1 MEASEFKS
9 LMMLL
14 DDDDESVAVAVGQR
28 LRQEGASII
37 PDLERVWQTS
47 DNAAIVRTLEHLIH
61 DIRIDSITNDLI
73 IWKNTGASDLLTGAS
88 IYNRLLFPN
97 VSFDTLKSKIDS
109 LCKPIWTELNNEL
122 TALEKVRIINHF
134 VFNINRFTITDDFT
148 TQSHF
153 ISTLLNTGRAQANVV
168 AVMYAIIAQR
178 LDLPIHC
185 VKLPNSLTLCYCD
198 ELEGGF
204 ENDVLFYIDMRSRG
218 TAFGSSEIADYLH
231 SNNIDQDDSYFKPC
245 TNLNAIIYLIHLL
258 ADCLNRLKDKRAQDC
273 IRIINSLTT
282 K

>member
-1 MEASEFKS
+1 
-9 LMMLL
+9 MLL
-14 DDDDESVAVAVGQR
+14 DDDDESVTAAVGKR

-47 DNAAIVRTLEHLIH
+47 DNTTIVRILEHLIH
-61 DIRIDSITNDLI
+61 DIRIDSITNDLLV
-73 IWKNTGASDLLTGAS
+73 WKNTGASDLLTGAS

-109 LCKPIWTELNNEL
+109 LCRPIWTELNSEL

-134 VFNINRFTITDDFT
+134 VFNVNRFTITDDFT

-153 ISTLLNTGRAQANVV
+153 ISTLLNTGRAQSNVV

-185 VKLPNSLTLCYCD
+185 VKLPHSLTLCYSD
-198 ELEGGF
+198 ELGGGF

-218 TAFGSSEIADYLH
+218 TAFGSSEIADYLY

-273 IRIINSLTT
+273 INIINSLTT